1 MTILGAGVPNEAVWE
16 VNRQELAA
24 FRKEHKN
31 CESRTAGT
39 CCCCSGWPHSRK
51 GPDGKLGR
59 WVGSQ
64 RVFKKQL
71 DKGPPFPYRGMCK
84 ISARRVAK
92 LNADGFLWEIG
103 SGTGMYERA
112 NFREAASKMTSQVH
126 DAGGAAAAPRVAK
139 RDLRACAPPQSDD
152 NGQSGVLRGLITAR
166 DSAGQLP
173 VTIAEGADKKSGGR
187 RTVIPRKRV
196 KKYMLDSSGD
206 PIHRTCPFKEN
217 PEQKVES
224 AHLYG
229 QGHSA
234 TGLDA
239 SANQQMMYDK
249 V

>member
-64 RVFKKQL
+64 RVFKNQL

-84 ISARRVAK
+84 ISTRRVAK

-139 RDLRACAPPQSDD
+139 RDLRACAPP
-152 NGQSGVLRGLITAR
+152 NRTTMAR
-166 DSAGQLP
+166 VGC
-173 VTIAEGADKKSGGR
+173 SGG
-187 RTVIPRKRV
+187 
-196 KKYMLDSSGD
+196 
-206 PIHRTCPFKEN
+206 
-217 PEQKVES
+217 
-224 AHLYG
+224 
-229 QGHSA
+229 
-234 TGLDA
+234 
-239 SANQQMMYDK
+239 
-249 V
+249 